1 MLTIKPQGGLC
12 NYLRCILSFYKY
24 TKSINSELNV
34 IWVKTDACPGY
45 FLDYFEPLKGI
56 NFITDHTQLTI
67 DYSGSGQKMNY
78 NPDYSELKLL
88 PYMNEKVQ
96 ERIQLLGNN
105 YISLHIRRT
114 DHTELAKDKNRFTS
128 DDEFMKFIDKQ
139 DKNKNIYIATDNKE
153 TYDIFKQKYTDRIK
167 LDYHKINENCLRQT
181 TLEDA
186 IIDIYMCVYS
196 DKFLGSGWSSFSG
209 AITSIRKYN

>member
-1 MLTIKPQGGLC
+1 MLTIKPRGGLC

-34 IWVKTDACPGY
+34 IWEKTEACPGF

-56 NFITDHTQLTI
+56 NFITGHTQLTF
-67 DYSGSGQKMNY
+67 DYSGSGHKMNY

-88 PYMNEKVQ
+88 PYMNEKIQ
-96 ERIQLLGNN
+96 ERIQLLENN

-114 DHTELAKDKNRFTS
+114 DHTELAQEKNRFTS
-128 DDEFMKFIDKQ
+128 DDDFMQFIDKQ

-167 LDYHKINENCLRQT
+167 LDYHTINENCLRQT

-196 DKFLGSGWSSFSG
+196 DEFLGSGWSSFSG